1 MGVRRRTPP
10 PGAPSWPAGGS
21 EAPAALIRTAE
32 AIAHPLYAKAAPPR
46 RAGAA
51 TG

>member
-10 PGAPSWPAGGS
+10 PGAPSCPAGGS
-21 EAPAALIRTAE
+21 GAPAGLILKAE
-32 AIAHPLYAKAAPPR
+32 AVAHPLYAKAAPPR